1 MKWLGP
7 FLSAKNSLASF
18 RFALRSHSLI
28 CFTVILL
35 IWFLQSRSSAWSR
48 LFHCGVATSS
58 ACCCGDIGVWVSPR
72 SCRHASCTRVS
83 LSPPFT
89 SRSADSTR
97 QRFRRSRCCS
107 ALRYGRRGV
116 CSRWLSGIVFS
127 PAALLAPSICLRSK
141 SLSPAP
147 CCSRSELWRAAC
159 FSSGSTIWLMPC
171 HCSSENCRGAAS
183 ASFFRSGCACGLPM
197 STAYETRAWS
207 W

>member
-1 MKWLGP
+1 MAVGNLVRIRLSRVSSRLAERLCIHKIPVGTLSLRRSRGTFDCPLPMKWLGP

-147 CCSRSELWRAAC
+147 CCSRSEL
-159 FSSGSTIWLMPC
+159 
-171 HCSSENCRGAAS
+171 
-183 ASFFRSGCACGLPM
+183 
-197 STAYETRAWS
+197 
-207 W
+207 